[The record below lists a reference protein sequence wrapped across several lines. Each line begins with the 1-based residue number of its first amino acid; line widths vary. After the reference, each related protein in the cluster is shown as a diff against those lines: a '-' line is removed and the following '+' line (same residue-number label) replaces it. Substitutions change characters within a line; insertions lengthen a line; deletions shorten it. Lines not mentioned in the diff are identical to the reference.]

1 MKESGE
7 KQQSDEIQ
15 AVGKKRAWGH
25 HTVLI
30 SFHTLRHFAHR
41 LGPLS
46 TNPVAPQYVAQQIQ
60 VIFSLRTFHCN
71 DLYQKKIKSSI
82 TSLSHIYVLIIRVNI
97 FQISTR
103 GNVFYRQ
110 NRFVDFTFCGAW
122 SKPFKMN
129 IHLLL

>member
-1 MKESGE
+1 MKHFVQLKTEKYIQSIDCYDNSFVQALELLHQKQMMKESGE

-46 TNPVAPQYVAQQIQ
+46 TNPVAPQYVAQQI
-60 VIFSLRTFHCN
+60 
-71 DLYQKKIKSSI
+71 
-82 TSLSHIYVLIIRVNI
+82 
-97 FQISTR
+97 
-103 GNVFYRQ
+103 
-110 NRFVDFTFCGAW
+110 
-122 SKPFKMN
+122 
-129 IHLLL
+129 